1 MSDAWSENFMN
12 PTLKQLSEQG
22 QSIWYDNIRRGMLVS
37 GEMQALIDDGVVGVT
52 SNPSIF
58 QKAIG
63 QSSDYDD
70 ALRSLTERDL
80 DTFAIYDALT
90 IEDIQM
96 TADLFRPV
104 YDRTNGA
111 DGFVS
116 LEVNPKLAYDT
127 DATIAEARR
136 LFTAVDRP
144 NVMIKIPGTD
154 EGIPAIRAVIGGG
167 INVNV
172 TLIFAVSVYEKIM
185 TAYMDGL
192 EDLLAAGGDPAKV
205 ASVASFFVSRVDT
218 AVDKQ
223 LDARIDAGDASLS
236 DLRGQAAIANSKL
249 AYARYQEVFAGS
261 RFANLRAKGARVQR
275 PLWASTSTKNPAYR
289 DTLYVDT
296 LIGPDTVNTVPPQ
309 TLDAIRRGIT
319 VAQTVTQ
326 DVDQARDLIS
336 RLESLGISMDQVTAD
351 LRTAGVKAFADAF
364 DALLADLQKKGTFNV
379 SRK

>member
-1 MSDAWSENFMN
+1 MN
-12 PTLKQLSEQG
+12 PTIKHLGACG

-63 QSSDYDD
+63 ETHDYDD
-70 ALRSLTERDL
+70 ALRALAEQGL
-80 DTFAIYDALT
+80 DALSIYDALT
-90 IEDIQM
+90 IEDIRM

-104 YDRTNGA
+104 YDNTDGG

-116 LEVNPKLAYDT
+116 LEVNPTLAYDT

-136 LFTAVDRP
+136 LFAAVNRP

-154 EGIPAIRAVIGGG
+154 QGLAAIRTAIGES

-172 TLIFAVSVYEKIM
+172 TLIFSVSAYEQIM
-185 TAYMDGL
+185 NAYLDGVD
-192 EDLLAAGGDPAKV
+192 DLIAAGGDPSRV

-223 LDARIDAGDASLS
+223 LAARIAAGDTGASSL
-236 DLRGQAAIANSKL
+236 LGQAAVANSKI
-249 AYARYQEVFAGS
+249 AYARYQTVFGGP
-261 RFANLRAKGARVQR
+261 RFAALKTRGARAQR
-275 PLWASTSTKNPAYR
+275 PLWASTSTKNPDYR

-296 LIGPDTVNTVPPQ
+296 LVGPDTVNTVPQ
-309 TLDAIRRGIT
+309 VTLDAIRAGLT
-319 VAQTVTQ
+319 VKPTLTR
-326 DVDQARDLIS
+326 DVDAARDVIDKLQQ
-336 RLESLGISMDQVTAD
+336 LGISMDQVTAD

-364 DALLADLQKKGTFNV
+364 AKLLDGVESKRRAIAAA
-379 SRK
+379 

>member
-1 MSDAWSENFMN
+1 MN